1 MQEENTGNAKDASMQ
16 EEDTEDTKDATL
28 NQEWLDENTNR
39 LLAWELLRRGLM
51 VDYSEIPSQK
61 LCDMIGVPKNH
72 VFNVIKRAQKVC
84 KPKRPK
90 H

>member
-1 MQEENTGNAKDASMQ
+1 MQEKDKEDA
-16 EEDTEDTKDATL
+16 EDTEDAEDVTL
-28 NQEWLDENTNR
+28 NQEWLDENTDR

-61 LCDMIGVPKNH
+61 LCDNIGVPKNY

-84 KPKRPK
+84 KPNRPK

>member
-1 MQEENTGNAKDASMQ
+1 MQEKDKEGA
-16 EEDTEDTKDATL
+16 EDAEDVTL
-28 NQEWLDENTNR
+28 NQEWLDENTDR

-61 LCDMIGVPKNH
+61 LCDNIGVPKNY

-84 KPKRPK
+84 KPNRPK

>member
-1 MQEENTGNAKDASMQ
+1 ME
-16 EEDTEDTKDATL
+16 EEDEKELTL
-28 NQEWLDENTNR
+28 NQKWLDENTNR

-51 VDYSEIPSQK
+51 LDYSEIPSQK
-61 LCDMIGVPKNH
+61 LCDMIGVPKNY

-84 KPKRPK
+84 KLKRPK

>member
-1 MQEENTGNAKDASMQ
+1 MREKDK
-16 EEDTEDTKDATL
+16 EDSEDSEDAEDVTL
-28 NQEWLDENTNR
+28 NQEWLDENTDR
-39 LLAWELLRRGLM
+39 LLAWELFKRGLM

-61 LCDMIGVPKNH
+61 LCDKIGVPKNY

-84 KPKRPK
+84 KPNRPK

>member
-1 MQEENTGNAKDASMQ
+1 MEEKD
-16 EEDTEDTKDATL
+16 EEELTL
-28 NQEWLDENTNR
+28 NQKWLDENTDR
-39 LLAWELLRRGLM
+39 LLAWELFRRGLM
-51 VDYSEIPSQK
+51 LDYSEIPSQK
-61 LCDMIGVPKNH
+61 LCDMIGVPKNY

>member
-1 MQEENTGNAKDASMQ
+1 MQEENTENAKDASMQ
-16 EEDTEDTKDATL
+16 EEDAEDATL

>member
-1 MQEENTGNAKDASMQ
+1 MQEE
-16 EEDTEDTKDATL
+16 EDITL
-28 NQEWLDENTNR
+28 NQEWLDENTDR

-51 VDYSEIPSQK
+51 LDYSEIPSQK
-61 LCDMIGVPKNH
+61 LCDMIGVPKNY

-84 KPKRPK
+84 KQTRPK

>member
-1 MQEENTGNAKDASMQ
+1 MQ
-16 EEDTEDTKDATL
+16 EEDITL
-28 NQEWLDENTNR
+28 NQEWLDENTDR

-61 LCDMIGVPKNH
+61 LCDMIGVPKNY

-84 KPKRPK
+84 TPTRPK

>member
-1 MQEENTGNAKDASMQ
+1 MQEE
-16 EEDTEDTKDATL
+16 EDITL
-28 NQEWLDENTNR
+28 NQEWLDENTDR

-51 VDYSEIPSQK
+51 LDYSEIPSQK
-61 LCDMIGVPKNH
+61 LCDMIGVPKNY

-84 KPKRPK
+84 KPTRPK

>member
-1 MQEENTGNAKDASMQ
+1 MQK
-16 EEDTEDTKDATL
+16 EDPEDITL
-28 NQEWLDENTNR
+28 NQEWLDENTDR
-39 LLAWELLRRGLM
+39 LLAWELLRRALLL
-51 VDYSEIPSQK
+51 DYSEIPSQK
-61 LCDMIGVPKNH
+61 LCDMIGVPKNY

>member
-1 MQEENTGNAKDASMQ
+1 MQ
-16 EEDTEDTKDATL
+16 EEDITL
-28 NQEWLDENTNR
+28 NQEWLDENTDR

-61 LCDMIGVPKNH
+61 LCDKIGVPKNY

-84 KPKRPK
+84 KPTLPK

>member
-1 MQEENTGNAKDASMQ
+1 MQEENTENAKDASMQ
-16 EEDTEDTKDATL
+16 EEDTEDATL